1 MRKIPI
7 SLLKTRISNIMG
19 NMLFVLIRM
28 DDVLSFSFGVV
39 LCLLLFF
46 FLGDLLKMMSIF
58 TNRWH
63 ESEIT

>member
-46 FLGDLLKMMSIF
+46 FLGDSLKMMSIF

>member
-1 MRKIPI
+1 
-7 SLLKTRISNIMG
+7 MG

-28 DDVLSFSFGVV
+28 DDVLCLFLFGVV